1 MPNSPRKSPETEND
15 LREIWKYLADSSAK
29 AADAMLGR
37 IERTF
42 NMLTSDIYGSLKE
55 QILGLLYEEALKGF
69 DAGAAAAAKITS
81 MVGAARQ

>member
-42 NMLTSDIYGSLKE
+42 NMLTEHPRS
-55 QILGLLYEEALKGF
+55 GLARPELAPGLRSFPSESYIIF
-69 DAGAAAAAKITS
+69 YFIAADGI
-81 MVGAARQ
+81 